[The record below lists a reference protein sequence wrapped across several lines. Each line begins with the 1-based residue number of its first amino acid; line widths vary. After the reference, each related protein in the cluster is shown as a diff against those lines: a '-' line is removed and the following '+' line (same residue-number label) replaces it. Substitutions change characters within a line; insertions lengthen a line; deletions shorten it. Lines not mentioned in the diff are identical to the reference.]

1 MMSAEAFICAPGVW
15 PVMLT
20 PFDGNGKI
28 DYIALEALI
37 RWYEDA
43 GVSGLFA
50 ACLSSEI
57 FALSLRERTELVR
70 FVKANASVPVVASGH
85 VSRDPEDQLEEL
97 KRMAET
103 NVDALV
109 IISNRLADEGASSGQ
124 WIENM
129 ETLLKKLDPSIPL
142 GIYEC
147 PVPYKWLL
155 SLEELQYCR
164 DTGRFYFLKDTSCD
178 ETILKNRI
186 SLLGDS
192 HFALFNANTATLLSS
207 LRLGA
212 AGFSGIMANFHPELY
227 VRLYNIWQNKP
238 YEAET
243 LQSALMLLSCLDMHS
258 YPVNAKAYLRMLGL
272 PVQEH
277 SRVNNRRNL
286 TESHLLE
293 LKQAMHFTAWLD
305 KSTG

>member
-1 MMSAEAFICAPGVW
+1 MMSAEAFTCTPGVW

-20 PFDGNGKI
+20 PFDGNGRI

-57 FALSLRERTELVR
+57 FALSLRERMELVH
-70 FVKANASVPVVASGH
+70 FIKTNASVPVIASGH

-97 KRMAET
+97 KHMAET

-109 IISNRLADEGASSGQ
+109 IISNRLADEGAYSGQ

-129 ETLLKKLDPSIPL
+129 EALLSRLDPSIPL

-147 PVPYKWLL
+147 PTPYKWLL
-155 SLEELQYCR
+155 SLEELQYCK

-178 ETILKNRI
+178 EAVLKQRI

-192 HFALFNANTATLLSS
+192 RFALFNAHTTTLLSS

-212 AGFSGIMANFHPELY
+212 SGFSGIMANFHPELY
-227 VRLYNIWQNKP
+227 VRLHSIWQNKP
-238 YEAET
+238 DDAET
-243 LQSALMLLSCLDMHS
+243 LQAALTLLSCLDMQS
-258 YPVNAKAYLRMLGL
+258 YPVNAKTYLQMRGL

-286 TESHLLE
+286 TEAHLLE
-293 LKQAMHFTAWLD
+293 LKQAMHFTAWID
-305 KSTG
+305 RSIE